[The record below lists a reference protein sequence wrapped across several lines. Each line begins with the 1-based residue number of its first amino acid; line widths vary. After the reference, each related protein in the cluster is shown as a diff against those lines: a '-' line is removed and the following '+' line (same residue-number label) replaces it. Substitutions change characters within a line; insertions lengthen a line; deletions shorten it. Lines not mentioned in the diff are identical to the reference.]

1 MNWILFLKSWAIQ
14 SVLSRL
20 PHWQYSKCPGTPN
33 DNTYVLVPHRPCR
46 RGVTCNPFTPHQT
59 LLCTTYQLRSLQAR
73 RSYCSGQIFFFF
85 FLVRFRHLTGHW
97 QDRVVLSS
105 LTDLFTPFPQSP
117 GSQVWPAS
125 LHLLW
130 DRSTTGMTD
139 LITFYSVPT
148 GSTEYPVSML
158 ILAIR

>member
-33 DNTYVLVPHRPCR
+33 DNTYVLVPHWPCR
-46 RGVTCNPFTPHQT
+46 RGVTCNPFTPT
-59 LLCTTYQLRSLQAR
+59 RPSSALLTNSAPSKQGGVTALVR
-73 RSYCSGQIFFFF
+73 FFFF

>member
-85 FLVRFRHLTGHW
+85 FWSDLDIWQATDKTGWSLAAWLTSLPPSPSHLALRYGLHLSTSSEIGVQLGW
-97 QDRVVLSS
+97 QTWSLST
-105 LTDLFTPFPQSP
+105 LFPQAQRNTRFQCS
-117 GSQVWPAS
+117 S
-125 LHLLW
+125 
-130 DRSTTGMTD
+130 
-139 LITFYSVPT
+139 
-148 GSTEYPVSML
+148 
-158 ILAIR
+158 